1 HVPVPRRHDAMHQ
14 GPVVE
19 DRQVES
25 RTIPADKSRGVM
37 LHGLEK
43 LLDQRGLGIARLSQ
57 GTDAQAIIVPED
69 TAYDGNLLQV
79 QGQEIM
85 PDSFPA
91 RSKGTFGNLIVRQF
105 APPAVEGMQ
114 ALNIRYGFQV
124 KDQ

>member
-1 HVPVPRRHDAMHQ
+1 
-14 GPVVE
+14 
-19 DRQVES
+19 
-25 RTIPADKSRGVM
+25 
-37 LHGLEK
+37 
-43 LLDQRGLGIARLSQ
+43 
-57 GTDAQAIIVPED
+57 IVPED

-105 APPAVEGMQ
+105 APPAVEGTQ

-124 KDQ
+124 KDQRGRHYRWGRYLAGSSGVPPRRISKCRRGDGASLWPSSAICSPRRTF